1 MQFKILGGDKRF
13 EILKDM
19 LVSSGHTVSDNAHI
33 IILPLPVSRDGE
45 NLNAPNESAAIP
57 LSDIVHSADEGDI
70 FFGGMIPPDFAAK
83 LRAAGAVT
91 FDYNAYSRF
100 AKLNAIPTAEGA
112 LALAV
117 ENTDYSLFGAKCLVS
132 GYGRIGKV
140 LSRYLKALGAD
151 VTVSARKQSDFDTAD
166 KNGTVHIH
174 SGEIARHIADFP
186 LIFNTVPH
194 RIFGDD
200 AIAAAKK
207 GTLYIELASAPY
219 GVDFARADKA
229 GIRVINAPSL
239 PAKVAPVTAA
249 KNIKDTIFHIM
260 REEFI

>member
-1 MQFKILGGDKRF
+1 MQFRILGGDKRF
-13 EILKDM
+13 EILKNM
-19 LVSSGHTVSDNAHI
+19 LLSSGHTINDDAHI

-45 NLNAPNESAAIP
+45 TLNAPNESAAIL
-57 LSDIVHSADEGDI
+57 LSEIVHAADEGDI
-70 FFGGMIPPDFAAK
+70 FFGGMIPPEFAAK

-91 FDYNAYSRF
+91 FDYNEYPQF
-100 AKLNAIPTAEGA
+100 AELNAVPTAEGA

-132 GYGRIGKV
+132 GYGRIGKI
-140 LSRYLKALGAD
+140 LSRYLKSLGAE
-151 VTVSARKQSDFDTAD
+151 VTVSARKQSDFDIAD
-166 KNGTVHIH
+166 KNGTDHIH
-174 SGEIARHIADFP
+174 SGEIARHITDFP

-194 RIFGDD
+194 RIFGND
-200 AIAAAKK
+200 AIKAAEK

-219 GVDFARADKA
+219 GVDFAEAGKA

-260 REEFI
+260 QEEFI